1 MALFIQIF
9 FAIFAQM
16 GQNRHLTYLYRQKK
30 PLLSMN
36 IGERIRKARAAKGL
50 SQKEVALSIEMDQ
63 SQYSKIERGLTDP
76 SISTVDKVIKALGME
91 WEEFFKQDGMPQEI
105 NSQQRTLMERL
116 RLVEMLDE
124 HEQGSLFTILDAF
137 VSKKKLT
144 NALSNVLKEA
154 Q

>member
-1 MALFIQIF
+1 MNVSEKHALQ
-9 FAIFAQM
+9 
-16 GQNRHLTYLYRQKK
+16 
-30 PLLSMN
+30 
-36 IGERIRKARAAKGL
+36 KGL